1 MSTLMED
8 RLAAALRAR
17 AEQVGPEDLGRLE
30 VPETSHR
37 SWRPALAVL
46 AAAAAVAAVAVPLAT
61 RGSDDAQPAPP
72 ATSSTPTPSAV
83 ATPFDETSRAEGDV
97 DGDGADDLVRT
108 DGEGLVR
115 VDFADGSRAELQQ
128 PMGAA
133 IEGLAEVGTPGLAVV
148 LGIDSGDERP
158 AHVLRWVDGRLV
170 EVDPGTT
177 H

>member
-1 MSTLMED
+1 M
-8 RLAAALRAR
+8 
-17 AEQVGPEDLGRLE
+17 
-30 VPETSHR
+30 
-37 SWRPALAVL
+37 
-46 AAAAAVAAVAVPLAT
+46 
-61 RGSDDAQPAPP
+61 
-72 ATSSTPTPSAV
+72 

-158 AHVLRWVDGRLV
+158 AHVLRWVDGRLE
-170 EVDPGTT
+170 EVDTRDDALDRDQAGCRPSGSRTRCST
-177 H
+177 PAPSRARSATSRSA